1 MTNCTKIHSFVTC
14 LFPFGSPQNNWKS
27 NPALGNKKKKCCVPS
42 IWPKDLDIS
51 TRQSDRVT
59 TSRKHPFMDAAAH
72 GKCPQ
77 ASGPPLFRSQ
87 TDKLQGM
94 LVIFHVK
101 CLQMLNLTGCGELR
115 NITQFLKE
123 LAFTHIESCRLAL
136 VESKEKYQHSMD
148 IMSQPSAETLCRSRG
163 TYADGFSDQA
173 ALRRTKNC
181 REENGSVTQL
191 VDRSITP
198 NN

>member
-14 LFPFGSPQNNWKS
+14 LFPFGFPQNNWKS

-115 NITQFLKE
+115 NITQFLEE
-123 LAFTHIESCRLAL
+123 LAFTHIESCRLAFGWVKRKIL
-136 VESKEKYQHSMD
+136 ALHGHYESAKCRDALPLSWH
-148 IMSQPSAETLCRSRG
+148 LCRRFQWPS
-163 TYADGFSDQA
+163 
-173 ALRRTKNC
+173 
-181 REENGSVTQL
+181 SVEK
-191 VDRSITP
+191 D
-198 NN
+198 